1 MVMSDNTADPTA
13 CCVLEVIASVL
24 GPAKQGKKKPAV

>member
-1 MVMSDNTADPTA
+1 MVMSDNTADPA
-13 CCVLEVIASVL
+13 ARCALEVIASAL